1 MADRA
6 GDEREDLVAKR
17 ERWRT
22 LPARIPR
29 SELIE
34 EQASEPPPDPDG
46 GRDPERDFML
56 RNAGF

>member
-22 LPARIPR
+22 LPTRIPR

-34 EQASEPPPDPDG
+34 EQASFPNEI
-46 GRDPERDFML
+46 
-56 RNAGF
+56 AGQIAYPFRR